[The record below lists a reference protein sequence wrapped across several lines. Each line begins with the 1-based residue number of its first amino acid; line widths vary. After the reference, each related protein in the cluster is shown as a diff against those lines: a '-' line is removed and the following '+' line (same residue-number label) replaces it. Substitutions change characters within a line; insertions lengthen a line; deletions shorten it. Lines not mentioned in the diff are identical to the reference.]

1 VKQRARNARRRRPV
15 AVLVCTVA
23 AVWLVVLAAGAPV
36 ALAAG
41 NDIGQNLGGLLEHYA
56 GELYGGIVAAF
67 SLVFL
72 INRRYSELAVFLLA
86 AVVVAWMVFAPG
98 QIGSAA
104 QAVGRE
110 IFG

>member
-1 VKQRARNARRRRPV
+1 VKRSPRKACGRPP
-15 AVLVCTVA
+15 VLVLVSGVA
-23 AVWLVVLAAGAPV
+23 AVLLVVLAAGAPV

-86 AVVVAWMVFAPG
+86 AVVVAWMVFAPA

>member
-1 VKQRARNARRRRPV
+1 VKQRARNARRQRPV
-15 AVLVCTVA
+15 AVLLCTVV

>member
-1 VKQRARNARRRRPV
+1 MKHRPQRSRSRPPAV
-15 AVLVCTVA
+15 VLVSSVTV
-23 AVWLVVLAAGAPV
+23 VWLVVSAAGAPV

>member
-1 VKQRARNARRRRPV
+1 
-15 AVLVCTVA
+15 VA
-23 AVWLVVLAAGAPV
+23 AVWLVVLAVGAPA

-41 NDIGQNLGGLLEHYA
+41 NNVGANLGGLLKRYA

-72 INRRYSELAVFLLA
+72 INRRYSELAVFLFA
-86 AVVVAWMVFAPG
+86 AVVVAWMVFAPD

-104 QAVGRE
+104 QAIGRE